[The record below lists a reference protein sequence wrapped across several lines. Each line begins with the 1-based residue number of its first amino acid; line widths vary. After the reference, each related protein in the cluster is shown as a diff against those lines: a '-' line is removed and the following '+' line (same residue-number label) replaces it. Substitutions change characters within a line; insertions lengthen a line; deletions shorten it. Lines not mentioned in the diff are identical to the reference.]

1 MNKNSLIRKISFGAA
16 TGIGFV
22 LIVGLMI
29 GCKSDGVNTNTTI
42 STGPIFSQVSA
53 ASSGIDFVNEIIES
67 PERSMGN
74 YENFFSGAGVA
85 VGDINNDGLSD
96 IFFTSNDASNR
107 LYLNKGGMQF
117 EDITAAAGLSSN
129 KWSGGCS
136 MVDVN
141 NDGYLDIYV
150 NNDGPTNDDEL
161 LSNDLFMN
169 NGNLSFSNKA

>member
-1 MNKNSLIRKISFGAA
+1 MNKNFLIRKISFGAA

-74 YENFFSGAGVA
+74 YENFS
-85 VGDINNDGLSD
+85 
-96 IFFTSNDASNR
+96 
-107 LYLNKGGMQF
+107 
-117 EDITAAAGLSSN
+117 
-129 KWSGGCS
+129 
-136 MVDVN
+136 
-141 NDGYLDIYV
+141 
-150 NNDGPTNDDEL
+150 
-161 LSNDLFMN
+161 
-169 NGNLSFSNKA
+169 